1 MIVRGEDDLAAI
13 GVNDGE
19 FLLGFGRHPTGL
31 ILVALGEKLGL
42 DQREILQWCRFIVDD
57 DVVDFSKVA
66 KFHRAQVLGNMRPIA
81 ALGDVDVRRQTGDE
95 NIGLG
100 LA

>member
-1 MIVRGEDDLAAI
+1 LAKK
-13 GVNDGE
+13 VW
-19 FLLGFGRHPTGL
+19 
-31 ILVALGEKLGL
+31 L
-42 DQREILQWCRFIVDD
+42 DQREILQWCRFILDD
-57 DVVDFSKVA
+57 DVVDFSKAA